1 MPEIAGP
8 NHTVTGKRIGWWYLL
23 VLVGAGSLY
32 VLTCAPAILW
42 QDSSLFAYRI
52 WHNDIR
58 GDMGLALAHPLYVM
72 IGVVVKQIPV
82 GDLAYKLNLASA
94 VFAALAVANL
104 FLLVRLWIGRTL
116 PALVSAITLAV
127 SWTFWQQAVGAE
139 AYSLYAAQMFAE
151 LIMLLQYVRTKR
163 VRYLYLLGFLN
174 GLAVANH
181 MWAVFGL
188 ICYTVVLI
196 ALLDRRQISLK
207 NVGLVVLLWL
217 IGAGPYE
224 YLIIERAVVSG
235 DIQGALASALFG
247 NLWQGAVLN
256 ASVSLKIVLENMA
269 FILLNFPTP
278 NFVLLLVG
286 MWVLRKKAPSRGFAN
301 VVATLLI
308 LYFLFAFRY
317 TVVDRYVFFLPFYCL
332 ISVLIGLGAHITFE
346 RYRRKSL
353 VFLVLV
359 FALLPVPTYA
369 VTPALARK
377 AYAPLGRRRQ
387 RPYRDEYKYFLQPW
401 KAGYRGAQRFS
412 DEALEMVEENAIIY
426 ADSTIIH
433 TLLYVQQAQAKRP
446 DVKIVSGYYW
456 NENAPAFNE
465 DTIGE
470 LMQTCAVYVV
480 SPKRGY
486 CPVFILDNYDTV
498 QKGVLHRVIERGS
511 GG

>member
-1 MPEIAGP
+1 MPQTTGP
-8 NHTVTGKRIGWWYLL
+8 NHTLTGEQICWWYLL
-23 VLVGAGSLY
+23 VLAGAGALY

-42 QDSSLFAYRI
+42 QDSSLFAYRV

-72 IGVVVKQIPV
+72 IGMAVKQIPA
-82 GDLAYKLNLASA
+82 GDLAYRLNLTSA
-94 VFAALAVANL
+94 MFAAVAVANL
-104 FLLVRLWIGRTL
+104 FLLVRLWLGKTL

-139 AYSLYAAQMFAE
+139 VYTLYVAQMFAE
-151 LIMLLQYVRTKR
+151 LLMLLQYVRTKR
-163 VRYLYLLGFLN
+163 VGYLYLLGFLN

-188 ICYTVVLI
+188 VCYTVLLA
-196 ALLDRRQISLK
+196 ALLGRRQISLR

-235 DIQGALASALFG
+235 DLQAALASALFG
-247 NLWQGAVLN
+247 DLWQGAVLN
-256 ASVSLKIVLENMA
+256 ASVSLKISLENIA

-286 MWVLRKKAPSRGFAN
+286 LWTLYKKAPSRSFAN
-301 VVATLLI
+301 ILAALLI

-317 TVVDRYVFFLPFYCL
+317 TVADRYVFFLPFYCL
-332 ISVLIGLGAHITFE
+332 VAVLVGLGAHITFE

-353 VFLVLV
+353 VFLALA

-377 AYAPLGRRRQ
+377 TYKPLGRRRQ

-401 KAGYRGAQRFS
+401 KTGYRGAQRFS
-412 DEALEMVEENAIIY
+412 NEALELVEGNAIIY

-446 DVKIVSGYYW
+446 DVKIVSDYYGS
-456 NENAPAFNE
+456 EDAPQFNE

-470 LMQTCAVYVV
+470 LIQSSAVYVV
-480 SPKRGY
+480 SPKRSY
-486 CPVFILDNYDTV
+486 CPKFILDNYQTV
-498 QKGVLHRVIERGS
+498 KKGVLYQVIER
-511 GG
+511 